1 MFISPY
7 SFYSNFYRIQNPISY
22 MRILNASTNSPAL
35 DVYLNNRLLYRNLN
49 FKAFSDYIP
58 LPSGTYNVTI
68 FPSGTTSNAVF
79 NRAIFIPPEKI
90 WTTAV
95 IGTYPNINILP
106 IEDEIRPKLPHKAL
120 VKFVNLSQDSSNLNL
135 SIQNGRTLFSNIPYR
150 GVTDYVDLDPNTYT
164 FNVTD
169 SNTGNR
175 LIYVPNIRLTP
186 NRFYSIYTVG
196 NASEPSNLQ
205 LLIPLDGNSYLR
217 L

>member
-1 MFISPY
+1 M
-7 SFYSNFYRIQNPISY
+7 
-22 MRILNASTNSPAL
+22 
-35 DVYLNNRLLYRNLN
+35 
-49 FKAFSDYIP
+49 
-58 LPSGTYNVTI
+58 
-68 FPSGTTSNAVF
+68 
-79 NRAIFIPPEKI
+79 
-90 WTTAV
+90 
-95 IGTYPNINILP
+95 
-106 IEDEIRPKLPHKAL
+106 
-120 VKFVNLSQDSSNLNL
+120 NL